1 MDISQREK
9 QTILDDP
16 VFIEIFLPLYQ
27 SYKKLDRDFDK
38 KVIDKDLENLSKKFE
53 TIETA
58 KERRKLKSY

>member
-1 MDISQREK
+1 MDTNEHEK

-16 VFIEIFLPLYQ
+16 VFKEIFLPLYQ

>member
-1 MDISQREK
+1 MDTNEHEK
-9 QTILDDP
+9 QTILDDS
-16 VFIEIFLPLYQ
+16 VFKEIFLPLYQ